1 MNVIMTP
8 VVGGTVDKRN
18 SDLEMSKGDMSS
30 SSHYHRFKRNS
41 LGYQSQRPQIYG
53 NIQKENP
60 LIKVDP
66 DGGQMQREASQT
78 AFGVGQFPQNG
89 RNKAPASV
97 LINNQDAVIVEQG
110 GNVDLNSSLGIGNP
124 LSAVSS
130 APDNN
135 NQPPFNSNPI
145 VNHKSPADRF
155 RRNLNLNMVSEE
167 E

>member
-1 MNVIMTP
+1 MTP
-8 VVGGTVDKRN
+8 VMTGTVEKRN

-53 NIQKENP
+53 NIQNKNP

-66 DGGQMQREASQT
+66 EGGQMQREASQT

-89 RNKAPASV
+89 RNKAPASA
-97 LINNQDAVIVEQG
+97 LIKEQDGVVVEQG

-130 APDNN
+130 APDN
-135 NQPPFNSNPI
+135 SNPPQFNPNPV
-145 VNHKSPADRF
+145 VNHKSPAERF
-155 RRNLNLNMVSEE
+155 RRNLNLNIISQEE
-167 E
+167 